1 LIAFYDPWPL
11 PLAPGPRIVNK
22 EKPMTDEKEIKELDD
37 SLDAYKTKVSQVN
50 KATLTW
56 DKDLIF
62 IGRTNRGYELE
73 FDAQQQWGCS
83 PTESLLLS
91 VAGCM
96 GIDMVSFL
104 KKMKCD
110 IKSYKMDIMGERNP
124 TPPQYYTSMEM
135 VISVTGSGL
144 TAKKME
150 RAVSLSHDKYCS
162 VYHSLRKDMKVK
174 VDYTFENVS

>member
-1 LIAFYDPWPL
+1 MS
-11 PLAPGPRIVNK
+11 
-22 EKPMTDEKEIKELDD
+22 EEKEIG
-37 SLDAYKTKVSQVN
+37 SLEQDLEAYKSKISQVN

-56 DKDLIF
+56 DKELIF
-62 IGRTNRGYELE
+62 MGRTNRGYEIE

-104 KKMKCD
+104 KKMKCE
-110 IKSYKMDIMGERNP
+110 IKAYKMDIMGERNP
-124 TPPQYYTSMEM
+124 TPPQYYTSIEM
-135 VISVTGSGL
+135 IISVSGSGL
-144 TAKKME
+144 TPKKIE
-150 RAVSLSHDKYCS
+150 RAISLSHDKYCS

-174 VDYTFENVS
+174 VDYTFQND

>member
-1 LIAFYDPWPL
+1 MS
-11 PLAPGPRIVNK
+11 
-22 EKPMTDEKEIKELDD
+22 EEKEIKGLEED
-37 SLDAYKTKVSQVN
+37 LDAYKAKVSQVN

-56 DKDLIF
+56 DKELIF
-62 IGRTNRGYELE
+62 IGRTNRGYEIE

-104 KKMKCD
+104 KKMKCE
-110 IKSYKMDIMGERNP
+110 IKSYKMDIVGDRNP

-135 VISVTGSGL
+135 IISVKGAGL
-144 TAKKME
+144 TPKKLE
-150 RAVSLSHDKYCS
+150 RAISLSHEKYCS
-162 VYHSLRKDMKVK
+162 VYHSLRKDMKMK
-174 VDYTFENVS
+174 VDYTFENV

>member
-1 LIAFYDPWPL
+1 MS
-11 PLAPGPRIVNK
+11 
-22 EKPMTDEKEIKELDD
+22 EEKEIKELEV

-62 IGRTNRGYELE
+62 VGRTSRGYEVE
-73 FDAQQQWGCS
+73 YDAQQQWGCS
-83 PTESLLLS
+83 PTETLLLS

-104 KKMKCD
+104 KKMKVE
-110 IKSYKMDIMGERNP
+110 IKSYKMDILGERNP

-135 VISVTGSGL
+135 IISVTGTGL
-144 TAKKME
+144 TDKKLE
-150 RAVSLSHDKYCS
+150 RAITLSHEKYCS
-162 VYHSLRKDMKVK
+162 VFHTLRKDMKMK
-174 VDYTFENVS
+174 VDYTFENV

>member
-1 LIAFYDPWPL
+1 LS
-11 PLAPGPRIVNK
+11 
-22 EKPMTDEKEIKELDD
+22 ESKEIKELEE
-37 SLDAYKTKVSQVN
+37 SLDAYKSKVAQVN

-62 IGRTNRGYELE
+62 IGRTNRGYEVE
-73 FDAQQQWGCS
+73 YDAQQQWGCS
-83 PTESLLLS
+83 PTETLLLS

-104 KKMKCD
+104 KKMKVE

-135 VISVTGSGL
+135 IISVTGTGL
-144 TAKKME
+144 TAKKLE
-150 RAVSLSHDKYCS
+150 RAISLSHEKYCS
-162 VYHSLRKDMKVK
+162 VYHTLRKDMVMK
-174 VDYTFENVS
+174 VDYTFENV

>member
-1 LIAFYDPWPL
+1 MS
-11 PLAPGPRIVNK
+11 
-22 EKPMTDEKEIKELDD
+22 ESKEIKELEE
-37 SLDAYKTKVSQVN
+37 SLDAYKSKVAQVN

-62 IGRTNRGYELE
+62 IGRTNRGYEVE
-73 FDAQQQWGCS
+73 YDAQQQWGCS
-83 PTESLLLS
+83 PTETLLLS

-104 KKMKCD
+104 KKMKVE

-135 VISVTGSGL
+135 IISVTGTGL
-144 TAKKME
+144 TAKKLE
-150 RAVSLSHDKYCS
+150 RAISLSHEKYCS
-162 VYHSLRKDMKVK
+162 VYHTLRKDMVMK
-174 VDYTFENVS
+174 VDYTFENV